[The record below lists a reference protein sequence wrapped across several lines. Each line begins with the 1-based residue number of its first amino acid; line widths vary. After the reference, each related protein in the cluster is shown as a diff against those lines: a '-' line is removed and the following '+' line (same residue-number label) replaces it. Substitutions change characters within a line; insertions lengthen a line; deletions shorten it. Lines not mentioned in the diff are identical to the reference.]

1 MMSYSQGRL
10 NNSTEIQPLTVKRP
24 QERTIAEPEQKFSNI
39 LKSAIEHVN
48 KVENEANIKTE
59 QLATNKIE
67 DLHDV
72 MITAQKAS
80 ITVEAAVQVQQKVI
94 DAYNEMMRMQV

>member
-1 MMSYSQGRL
+1 MNGKVATLQSISPVQQMQNQL
-10 NNSTEIQPLTVKRP
+10 PVAKPSTEEDSFATVLKAALN
-24 QERTIAEPEQKFSNI
+24 QVSNAEHASN
-39 LKSAIEHVN
+39 L
-48 KVENEANIKTE
+48 KTE
-59 QLATNKIE
+59 ALAQGNID

-94 DAYNEMMRMQV
+94 DIYNEMMRMQV